1 MRAIGRRKGFTLT
14 ELTVVLTALG
24 ILTAMAMPR
33 IDDTRNRLTL
43 EAATHEFAR
52 AFSLARSEAIRLNR
66 TVTLT
71 PVGDTAYV
79 FPSGQ
84 QRSLP
89 NGATFSATPAASI
102 SFASFGP
109 PVVGAGTYQI
119 SYKGR
124 VSTIEITAA
133 GFVRVE

>member
-1 MRAIGRRKGFTLT
+1 MRSSGRRTGFTLT

-52 AFSLARSEAIRLNR
+52 GFSLARSEAIRLNR
-66 TVTLT
+66 TVTIQ
-71 PVGDTAYV
+71 PAGDTAYV
-79 FPSGQ
+79 LPSG

-89 NGATFSATPAASI
+89 EGATFSATPADSI
-102 SFASFGP
+102 SFAPFGP

>member
-1 MRAIGRRKGFTLT
+1 MRAFGRRKGFTLT

-24 ILTAMAMPR
+24 IITAMAMPR
-33 IDDTRNRLTL
+33 IDATRNRLTL

-52 AFSLARSEAIRLNR
+52 AFALARSEAIRLNR

-71 PVGDTAYV
+71 PVGNTAYM

-84 QRSLP
+84 RNLP
-89 NGATFSATPAASI
+89 EGATFSATPATSI

-109 PVVGAGTYQI
+109 PIVGAGTYQI

-124 VSTIEITAA
+124 VSRIEITAG
-133 GFVRVE
+133 GFVRVR